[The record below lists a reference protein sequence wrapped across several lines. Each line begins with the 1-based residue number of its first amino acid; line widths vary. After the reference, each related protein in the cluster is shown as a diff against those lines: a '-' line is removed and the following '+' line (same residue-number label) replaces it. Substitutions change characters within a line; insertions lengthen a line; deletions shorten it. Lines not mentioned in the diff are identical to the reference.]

1 MFLYGKLKKK
11 KEPSLRESMLG
22 KSITENP
29 QKKEHALPKNF
40 FEKMLNCEI
49 KLRAH
54 FSMEVLQ
61 ELVNFYSTAIEY
73 YESIDDPRYKQ
84 YNQNLNL
91 LFTQPQV
98 IRAMNI
104 NKYRKLDRKNE
115 IESQLEQTEKTI
127 SKQNITSLIQSNHKQ
142 NSTLTDL
149 INTDIST
156 QQSQFEQ
163 RKAAKKKKYLLST
176 SDITDAIETMKNKRK
191 GLGIMEDNQ
200 NKSVEYGSTPNENIF
215 DNDNNNTHVRINSQ
229 ENTKSELRITNK
241 TKLKDKMKIN
251 MDIFLNEYTEYYT
264 NKLIN
269 SITNDCVKLYE
280 EYETKENEIA
290 TDYAGQIKE
299 TEFLLVEDANI
310 NYKEGVK
317 KIIFQLKKEEKNKQ
331 NKLQQQYEDKVN
343 DIVNK
348 YTQYQ
353 NRDSGIKLIEEKFR
367 LDICNTI
374 SNEFIK

>member
-149 INTDIST
+149 INIDIST

>member
-229 ENTKSELRITNK
+229 ENIKSELRITNK

>member
-49 KLRAH
+49 KLRAQ

-127 SKQNITSLIQSNHKQ
+127 SKQNITSLIQSKHKQ

-200 NKSVEYGSTPNENIF
+200 NKSVEYGSTPNDNIF
-215 DNDNNNTHVRINSQ
+215 DNDDNTHVRINSQ

-280 EYETKENEIA
+280 EYEIKENEIA

-299 TEFLLVEDANI
+299 TEFLLVEDDNI
-310 NYKEGVK
+310 NYK
-317 KIIFQLKKEEKNKQ
+317 
-331 NKLQQQYEDKVN
+331 
-343 DIVNK
+343 
-348 YTQYQ
+348 
-353 NRDSGIKLIEEKFR
+353 
-367 LDICNTI
+367 
-374 SNEFIK
+374 

>member
-49 KLRAH
+49 KLRAQ

-127 SKQNITSLIQSNHKQ
+127 SKQNITSLIQSKHKQ

-200 NKSVEYGSTPNENIF
+200 NKSVEYGSTPNDNIF
-215 DNDNNNTHVRINSQ
+215 DNDDNTHVRINSQ

-280 EYETKENEIA
+280 EYEIKENEIA

-317 KIIFQLKKEEKNKQ
+317 KILFQLKKEEKNKQ
-331 NKLQQQYEDKVN
+331 SKLQQQYEDKVN